1 MAILG
6 VSWGLLEDKD
16 ERKVSM
22 KRIGIMTLV
31 IIGLIAGAQVLQA
44 ETGNRLGVGVN
55 YWKMLDDVDDDRF
68 DENGLS
74 WLVTYQH
81 ELAALLKLEVD
92 LEVFPD
98 DFLGMNDTAYAPE
111 AYLVLGSAIYA
122 AVGVGI
128 LYADGDFADDP
139 FYALRAGLDLEIL
152 SDIYLDLNVNYRF
165 AEWTNAD
172 DMADDIDGDTL
183 TLGAALRFA
192 F

>member
-1 MAILG
+1 
-6 VSWGLLEDKD
+6 
-16 ERKVSM
+16 M